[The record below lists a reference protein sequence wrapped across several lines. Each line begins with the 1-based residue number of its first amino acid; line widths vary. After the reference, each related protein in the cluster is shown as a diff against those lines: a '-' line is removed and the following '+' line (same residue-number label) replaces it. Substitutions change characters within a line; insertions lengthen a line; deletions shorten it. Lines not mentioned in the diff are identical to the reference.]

1 MIIAVDFDGTIVE
14 HRYPDIGREKPFA
27 IETLKKLTEEQ
38 HRLILWTVR
47 KGKLLQ
53 EAVDFCRTRG
63 LDFYAVNRN
72 FPEENEPEERK
83 LKADLWIDDRNLGG
97 LPDWG
102 TIYRMIRNNWTFDEL
117 KRQDEFEHPA
127 VSPACFFR
135 RFFRKAKLLLGVL
148 LLLTSCTSYQKIPY
162 LQDFETVN
170 ATEEVTAMYDAHI
183 RPKDLLTITVNT
195 TDPEAA
201 APFNLTVQSAAN
213 SNLTQ
218 WVTQQAA
225 LQQYLVDNQGNIDF
239 PVLGELHLGG
249 LSMNEAESMIR
260 EKLQPFLKETPI
272 VTVRMVNYK
281 ISVLGEVAKPG
292 TFIINNE
299 KVNVLEALAMAG
311 DMTIW
316 GLRDNVKLVREE
328 ENGKRNIVVLDLNR
342 ADIVKSPYYHLQ
354 QNDIL
359 YVSPNKTKAKNSD
372 TGQST
377 SLWVS
382 ATSIL
387 VSIASLLVTIFK

>member
-27 IETLKKLTEEQ
+27 IETLKKLAEEQ

-83 LKADLWIDDRNLGG
+83 LRADLWIDDRNLGG

-102 TIYRMIRNNWTFDEL
+102 TIYRMVRNNWTFDEL

-148 LLLTSCTSYQKIPY
+148 LLLTGCTSYQKIPY

-328 ENGKRNIVVLDLNR
+328 EDGKRNIVVLDLNR